1 MWRQLQRFNKTMD
14 TTVDA
19 LAPYLLP
26 VLIAYL
32 LTL

>member
-1 MWRQLQRFNKTMD
+1 MWRQLDKINKAMD